1 MTLAAGTRLDAYT
14 IVAPLGVGG
23 MGEVY
28 RARDGRLGRDVA
40 LKVISGKAVGDPEA
54 LALFEREA
62 RTLATLSHP
71 NILSIFDFGRT
82 DGHTYAVME
91 LLEGGTL
98 RERLGGQPLPWRTAA
113 AVAMAV
119 AKGLSAA
126 HAKGIV
132 HRDLKPENIFVQAD
146 GQVKILDFG
155 LAHIEEEVQE
165 AEEGIPVLGRTGFVG
180 SKLYM
185 APEQICHQPVD
196 TRTDIFGLGLVL
208 YEMLV
213 GRHPIARL
221 STSETMAAILREA
234 APPVAAQGKTV
245 PPALADV
252 VHTCLAQD
260 PARRFPTALDLML
273 ALGEVSLSP
282 EMARPSPTV
291 WLEHALWFG
300 IGLFVGMAA
309 TGLAWLFLT

>member
-1 MTLAAGTRLDAYT
+1 MTLAAGTCLADYT
-14 IVAPLGVGG
+14 VVAPLGTGG

-40 LKVISGKAVGDPEA
+40 LKVIAGKAVGDPEA

-71 NILSIFDFGRT
+71 NILSIFDFGRA

-98 RERLGGQPLPWRTAA
+98 RERLGGRPLPWRTAS

-119 AKGLSAA
+119 AKGLAAA

-155 LAHIEEEVQE
+155 LAHIEEEVQA
-165 AEEGIPVLGRTGFVG
+165 AEEGTPVLGQTGFVG

-196 TRTDIFGLGLVL
+196 PRTDIFALGLVL

-213 GRHPIARL
+213 GRHPFAKL
-221 STSETMAAILREA
+221 STSETMGAILREEP
-234 APPVAAQGKTV
+234 PPVGLQGKTV
-245 PPALADV
+245 PPALAQV

-282 EMARPSPTV
+282 EMARPSPTA
-291 WLEHALWFG
+291 WLERALWFG

-309 TGLAWLFLT
+309 TGLAWVFLT

>member
-1 MTLAAGTRLDAYT
+1 MTLAAGTCLDAYT
-14 IVAPLGVGG
+14 VVEPLGVGG

-40 LKVISGKAVGDPEA
+40 LKVIAGKAVGDPEA

-98 RERLGGQPLPWRTAA
+98 RERLGGRPLPWRTAA
-113 AVAMAV
+113 AVGMAV

-155 LAHIEEEVQE
+155 LAHIEDE
-165 AEEGIPVLGRTGFVG
+165 AQAGAEGTPVLGQAGFVG

-196 TRTDIFGLGLVL
+196 PRTDIFALGLVL
-208 YEMLV
+208 YEMLA
-213 GRHPIARL
+213 GRHPFAKL
-221 STSETMAAILREA
+221 STSETMAAILREE
-234 APPVAAQGKTV
+234 APPVGLQGKTV
-245 PPALADV
+245 PPAFAQV

-282 EMARPSPTV
+282 EMARPSPTA
-291 WLEHALWFG
+291 WLERALWFG

-309 TGLAWLFLT
+309 TGLAWVFLT